1 MSITATHLSQVKP
14 SAVSV
19 ITEKSNR
26 LEREGREI
34 IRLSAGEPDFG
45 TPDHIKMAGI
55 KAMSDGKTGYPAV
68 QGVYELREAICRKL
82 ERDNGLAYTPD
93 DIVVGCG
100 CKQVLFNAM
109 AATLNP
115 GDEVI
120 LPTPYWISYPN
131 MVGINRGVPVFAR
144 TRQENGFKLMPQDL
158 EESVTP
164 RTRWLFIN
172 NPGNPSGGVYS
183 EKELQDLAEVLRCHP
198 QVWILSDDIYEFL
211 LYDKARFHT
220 MAKVAPDLAS
230 RTLTVNGMSKAYAMT
245 GWRVGYGA
253 GPGELIKTM
262 FKIQSQSTSGTCS
275 IAQWAA
281 IAALDGDH
289 DFIETNNADLKKR
302 RDVVVSLL
310 NGVEGLSCAVPEG
323 AFYCYI
329 SCSGVIG
336 KKTPQGNTI
345 DSDLDFSTFLLE
357 ECGVAVVHGEAFGLS
372 PYFRISFAT
381 RMAQLESGCRKIADA
396 CRRLKS

>member
-1 MSITATHLSQVKP
+1 MSITASHLSQVKP

-19 ITEKSNR
+19 ITEKSNQ
-26 LEREGREI
+26 LEREGQTI

-55 KAMSDGKTGYPAV
+55 KALAEGKTGYPAV
-68 QGVYELREAICRKL
+68 QGVFELREAVCRKL
-82 ERDNGLAYTPD
+82 KRDNSLSYTPEE
-93 DIVVGCG
+93 IVIGCG

-131 MVGINRGVPVFAR
+131 MVGINRGLPVFAA
-144 TRQENGFKLMPQDL
+144 TCQENRFKLTCEDL
-158 EESVTP
+158 EQAITP

-172 NPGNPSGGVYS
+172 NPGNPSGAVYS
-183 EKELQDLAEVLRCHP
+183 EKELIALAEVLRKHP
-198 QVWILSDDIYEFL
+198 HVWILCDDIYEFL
-211 LYDKARFHT
+211 VYDQARFLT
-220 MAKVAPDLAS
+220 LPQIAPDLKS
-230 RTLTVNGMSKAYAMT
+230 RTLVVNGVSKAYAMT

-253 GPGELIKTM
+253 GPKELIKTM
-262 FKIQSQSTSGTCS
+262 FKIQSQSTSGTSS
-275 IAQWAA
+275 ISQWAS
-281 IAALDGDH
+281 IEALDGDH
-289 DFIETNNADLKKR
+289 SFIEKNIHELKRR

-310 NGVEGLSCAVPEG
+310 NQVEGLSCESPEG

-329 SCSGVIG
+329 SCKGVIG
-336 KKTPQGNTI
+336 KKTPKGKTI
-345 DSDLDFSTFLLE
+345 ASDLDFSTFLLE

-381 RMAQLESGCRKIADA
+381 KMELLESGCRKIADA
-396 CRRLKS
+396 CRLLKD